1 MTEKYLIRD
10 TIRFTASIVNLDGD
24 VDVPG
29 EVTVSVY
36 QKDGTVLLNGVAA
49 TPDATPGEYHYD
61 WKIDGPSEE
70 IPLIKA
76 SDLIVVWD
84 WDSIHKKRMKFK
96 VIPETD

>member
-10 TIRFTASIVNLDGD
+10 TIRFTASIVNLDGE

-36 QKDGTVLLNGVAA
+36 QKDGTVLLNGAVATA
-49 TPDATPGEYHYD
+49 DDVPGEYYYD
-61 WKIDGPSEE
+61 WKIDGTEE
-70 IPLIKA
+70 TPLIKA

-84 WDSIHKKRMKFK
+84 WDSIHKKRLKFS
-96 VIPETD
+96 VIPEV

>member
-1 MTEKYLIRD
+1 MVENYLIKD

-24 VDVPG
+24 TDVPG

-36 QKDGTVLLNGVAA
+36 QKDGTVLLNGAAA
-49 TPDATPGEYHYD
+49 TPDVTPGEYHYD

>member
-36 QKDGTVLLNGVAA
+36 QKDGTVLLNGA
-49 TPDATPGEYHYD
+49 TATADETPGEYYYD
-61 WKIDGPSEE
+61 WKIDGTETT
-70 IPLIKA
+70 PLIKA

-84 WDSIHKKRMKFK
+84 WDSVHKKRLIFS
-96 VIPETD
+96 VIPEV